1 MLTKIEQD
9 VFAIL
14 SELYSNAY
22 ILLIDLMET
31 TEHRDGF
38 RKIGR
43 GFWLSIGDIFFLELL
58 KTVRSPLEGI
68 PMGFRGF
75 RGSHYYIN
83 IYKL

>member
-43 GFWLSIGDIFFLELL
+43 GFWLSIGDIFSGTPENSLEPPG
-58 KTVRSPLEGI
+58 VPSY
-68 PMGFRGF
+68 M
-75 RGSHYYIN
+75 H
-83 IYKL
+83 